1 MAGRTA
7 AQDRN
12 DAGVSWCSKCRAYS
26 VRYGVCASCAP
37 TLAGVEPVVG
47 DRDPA
52 RELHGAPLSPC
63 AHAGPR
69 AQRVRDLYRKLLNAA
84 EDALDTVTS
93 GRATPRELQSHAYV
107 ATTLMRAAAELEG
120 DDADGANPEQLEA
133 EIARLQ
139 RELKKR

>member
-1 MAGRTA
+1 MAVVARKPRG
-7 AQDRN
+7 
-12 DAGVSWCSKCRAYS
+12 SWCSRCRDYGIHN
-26 VRYGVCASCAP
+26 GVCLNCAP
-37 TLAGVEPVVG
+37 PEVQAVAGVAA
-47 DRDPA
+47 DA
-52 RELHGAPLSPC
+52 RSELRTAPLSPGLV
-63 AHAGPR
+63 APTHDAPLR

-93 GRATPRELQSHAYV
+93 GAVQGKELQSHAYV
-107 ATTLMRAAAELEG
+107 ATSFMRAAAELEG